1 VVTAPI
7 RSKADERTVDSVLQ
21 SAAKGKREKIVKD
34 KEVDWSEYGLDKPEF
49 TITLKT
55 KEKEYRIAFGAA
67 NPTKTSCYVRVND
80 DPQLLLVSDTFKN
93 SLNKQLF
100 DLRDKSVTGIA
111 PDDIDRIVITAK
123 DKKKIE
129 IRREDAANW
138 RMTEPESMKIKKS
151 LVDANLR
158 SLTGLTAKKIIDEP
172 QKEGD
177 PYGLDKPDAAVLMAG
192 KKLDQT
198 LLIGKAVEE
207 EKKEAGPTPPP
218 SPDRYASIKGR
229 DTVYVISGMVFKN
242 LQKDPEDLR
251 DRSSVS
257 FDQGQ
262 IEKVSIDFE
271 GQSFEASLGKDNKWS
286 LEKPKKR
293 QIETWT
299 VTSILWALKDLEWKS
314 VNKDAAD
321 KLASLHLE
329 NPQLV
334 VSLFKKGEK
343 EPITLK
349 VGWEQKQKKEEEKE
363 SKAPDKAASETK
375 KREDQKKE
383 GAETSAESVQ
393 ESTPF
398 KESDIPT
405 SVNVLVQPH
414 EEGPAVFV
422 VDGNFIKRL
431 RDDLKRLEEPQ
442 K

>member
-1 VVTAPI
+1 
-7 RSKADERTVDSVLQ
+7 
-21 SAAKGKREKIVKD
+21 
-34 KEVDWSEYGLDKPEF
+34 
-49 TITLKT
+49 
-55 KEKEYRIAFGAA
+55 
-67 NPTKTSCYVRVND
+67 
-80 DPQLLLVSDTFKN
+80 
-93 SLNKQLF
+93 
-100 DLRDKSVTGIA
+100 
-111 PDDIDRIVITAK
+111 
-123 DKKKIE
+123 
-129 IRREDAANW
+129 
-138 RMTEPESMKIKKS
+138 
-151 LVDANLR
+151 
-158 SLTGLTAKKIIDEP
+158 
-172 QKEGD
+172 
-177 PYGLDKPDAAVLMAG
+177 
-192 KKLDQT
+192 
-198 LLIGKAVEE
+198 
-207 EKKEAGPTPPP
+207 
-218 SPDRYASIKGR
+218 
-229 DTVYVISGMVFKN
+229 
-242 LQKDPEDLR
+242 
-251 DRSSVS
+251 
-257 FDQGQ
+257 
-262 IEKVSIDFE
+262 
-271 GQSFEASLGKDNKWS
+271 
-286 LEKPKKR
+286 
-293 QIETWT
+293 